1 MNAPATSE
9 SSVRPRTNVVG
20 FSEPS
25 TAPDATSD
33 LVARIHGGDKAALE
47 MLIDRILPSLR
58 RIGYKRL
65 AGHTR
70 SLLDID
76 DLVQDALVSVVRR
89 LPHFVCHTPGALLA
103 YLRRVIVNRII
114 DASRKRARQGEWI
127 PLPDECAGQ
136 AASPLQ
142 CVIDK
147 EEIMRYRAALLR
159 LKPRDRQ
166 LIVMRIEHRLTYQE
180 IATQLRV
187 PSPNAARVALIR
199 AMARLVSAL
208 ETD

>member
-1 MNAPATSE
+1 VNASATSE
-9 SSVRPRTNVVG
+9 SSVRPPTNVVG

-25 TAPDATSD
+25 TALDATAD
-33 LVARIHGGDKAALE
+33 LVARIRGGDQVALE
-47 MLIDRILPSLR
+47 MLINRILPSLR
-58 RIGYKRL
+58 RIGHKRL
-65 AGHTR
+65 AGHAR

-76 DLVQDALVSVVRR
+76 DLVQDALVSLVRR
-89 LPHFVCHTPGALLA
+89 LPHFVCQTPGSLLA
-103 YLRRVIVNRII
+103 YLQRVIVNRII
-114 DASRKRARQGEWI
+114 DATRKRASQGEWTA
-127 PLPDECAGQ
+127 LPDECAGQ
-136 AASPLQ
+136 AVSPLQ
-142 CVIDK
+142 RVIDK
-147 EEIMRYRAALLR
+147 EEMLRYRAAMLR

-166 LIVMRIEHRLTYQE
+166 LIVMRIEYGLTYPE

>member
-1 MNAPATSE
+1 
-9 SSVRPRTNVVG
+9 VVG

-25 TAPDATSD
+25 TALDATAD
-33 LVARIHGGDKAALE
+33 LVARIRGGDQVALE
-47 MLIDRILPSLR
+47 MLINRILPSLR
-58 RIGYKRL
+58 RIGHKRL
-65 AGHTR
+65 AGHAR

-76 DLVQDALVSVVRR
+76 DLVQDALVSLVRR
-89 LPHFVCHTPGALLA
+89 LPHFVCQTPGSLLA
-103 YLRRVIVNRII
+103 YLQRVIVNRII
-114 DASRKRARQGEWI
+114 DATRKRASQGEWTA
-127 PLPDECAGQ
+127 LPDECAGQ
-136 AASPLQ
+136 AVSPLQ
-142 CVIDK
+142 RVIDK
-147 EEIMRYRAALLR
+147 EEMLRYRAAMLR

-166 LIVMRIEHRLTYQE
+166 LIVMRIEYGLTYPE

>member
-1 MNAPATSE
+1 MNASAASE
-9 SSVRPRTNVVG
+9 SSVRPPTNVVG

-25 TAPDATSD
+25 TPLDATAD
-33 LVARIHGGDKAALE
+33 LVARIRGGDQVALE
-47 MLIDRILPSLR
+47 MLINRILPSLR
-58 RIGYKRL
+58 RIGHRRL
-65 AGHTR
+65 AGHAR

-76 DLVQDALVSVVRR
+76 DLIQDALVSLVRR

-103 YLRRVIVNRII
+103 YLQRVIVNRII
-114 DASRKRARQGEWI
+114 DATRKRASQGEWI
-127 PLPDECAGQ
+127 ALPDECAGQ
-136 AASPLQ
+136 VASPLQ
-142 CVIDK
+142 RVIDK
-147 EEIMRYRAALLR
+147 EEMLRYRAAMLR

-166 LIVMRIEHRLTYQE
+166 LIVMRVEHRLTYQE
-180 IATQLRV
+180 IATRLDV